1 MITNLKYNQLNK
13 ILNDNSEINYIIDSE
28 IFFDENNIDQ
38 SKFNNNTFI
47 LFEYTTNWPETI
59 ELLNKNNIK
68 YSIHTDEL
76 DLNYII
82 I

>member
-1 MITNLKYNQLNK
+1 MTINLKYNQLNK
-13 ILNDNSEINYIIDSE
+13 ILKNNSEINYIIDSE

-38 SKFNNNTFI
+38 SKFKNNKFI

-76 DLNYII
+76 DLDYII